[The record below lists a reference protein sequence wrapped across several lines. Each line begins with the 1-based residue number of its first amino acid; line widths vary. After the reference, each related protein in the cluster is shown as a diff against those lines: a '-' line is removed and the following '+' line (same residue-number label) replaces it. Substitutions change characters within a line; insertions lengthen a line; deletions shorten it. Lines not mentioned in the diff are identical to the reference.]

1 MNVLSQHALIGAY
14 SEVGHQWL
22 CALREVLARNAEFAV
37 HFCREQL
44 PGVEVT
50 APEGTY
56 MLFLDCAGWLAA
68 HGETLD
74 HLLEKGIRVGVIWQD
89 GRLFRGETHIRMN
102 LALPTHRVEEA
113 FRRLDRYVF
122 NGSLSEEG

>member
-1 MNVLSQHALIGAY
+1 
-14 SEVGHQWL
+14 
-22 CALREVLARNAEFAV
+22 
-37 HFCREQL
+37 
-44 PGVEVT
+44 
-50 APEGTY
+50 

-122 NGSLSEEG
+122 NGSLSEEA